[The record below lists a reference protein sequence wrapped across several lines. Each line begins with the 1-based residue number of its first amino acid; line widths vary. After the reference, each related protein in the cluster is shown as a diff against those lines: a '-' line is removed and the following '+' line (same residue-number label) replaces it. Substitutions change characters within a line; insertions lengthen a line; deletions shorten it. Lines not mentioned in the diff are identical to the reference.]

1 MTKSELN
8 RDLKL
13 KIERVDKGFYKAD
26 LSVSRS
32 GDFETV
38 EGRDNVIQAIRNR
51 LATSQGEL
59 AEVGHPEYGS
69 VLDAVIGEPNTP
81 DTHRVIES
89 LVKDCLVKETRIETI
104 LKVSVRGNRK
114 DLNSIEI
121 LVYLKLLGDPDR
133 LKLVLPFYLEGK
145 L

>member
-13 KIERVDKGFYKAD
+13 KIERADNGFFKTD

-32 GDFETV
+32 GDLESV

-51 LATSQGEL
+51 LATSRGEL

-89 LVKDCLVKETRIETI
+89 LVRDCLGKETRIETI
-104 LKVSVRGNRK
+104 LKVSVTGNRN
-114 DLNSIEI
+114 DLNSVEI
-121 LVYLKLLGDPDR
+121 LVYLKLRGDPDQ
-133 LKLVLPFYLEGK
+133 LKLVLPFYLEGR